1 MLIVPNFTIISA
13 WLNKLKVVYHPS
25 EDSNIIEL
33 VYLQK
38 VKGISYASITLLDD
52 ILTISIYSQI
62 KQVALQ
68 ILIGEVSQINNSTF
82 LAKVYLELREDES
95 AKLIFCYSM
104 PISEGITF
112 NQFSL
117 SLSRFEEEALQVIA
131 ELDHCDLLLNALDNN
146 GCLKSNNHVN
156 IYH

>member
-13 WLNKLKVVYHPS
+13 WLNKLKVVFHPS

-33 VYLQK
+33 VYLKK
-38 VKGISYASITLLDD
+38 VKGISYASIILLDD

-68 ILIGEVSQINNSTF
+68 TLIGEVSQINNSTF

-95 AKLIFCYSM
+95 AKLIFSYSM

-112 NQFSL
+112 NQFCL

-131 ELDHCDLLLNALDNN
+131 ELDQCDLLLNALDNN
-146 GCLKSNNHVN
+146 GCLKGNHFN